1 MKLETSF
8 LIKSPKIWD
17 KDVFHRILKEFLGLV
32 SLYFFLNLF
41 VSWKQYNSM
50 PEASLLLEEEFKRGL
65 ISFPIYILSTFPFGS
80 LSSIVLIAIY
90 LVWSTTNKKLC
101 LWILSEKS
109 TEVKKILSIELLS
122 FSVVLIYLNLL
133 LVIGILKYVAIDLNP
148 FVLLLVLS
156 IWILTILG
164 LIILNA
170 YRYIEYS
177 YHWLEQPKGR
187 AFLVWLVPLLTI
199 FLLVWGIGK

>member
-8 LIKSPKIWD
+8 LLKSPKIWD
-17 KDVFHRILKEFLGLV
+17 KNVFHRILKEFLGLV

-41 VSWKQYNSM
+41 VSWKQFNTM

-65 ISFPIYILSTFPFGS
+65 ISFPIYILSKFPFGS
-80 LSSIVLIAIY
+80 LSSLVLIAIY
-90 LVWSTTNKKLC
+90 LVWSTTNKKIC
-101 LWILSEKS
+101 LWLLSEKS

-122 FSVVLIYLNLL
+122 FSVILIYLNLL
-133 LVIGILKYVAIDLNP
+133 LMIGVFKYVAIDLNP

>member
-8 LIKSPKIWD
+8 LLKSPKIWD
-17 KDVFHRILKEFLGLV
+17 KNVFHRILKEFLGLV

-41 VSWKQYNSM
+41 VSWKQFNTM

-65 ISFPIYILSTFPFGS
+65 ISFPIYILSKFPFGS
-80 LSSIVLIAIY
+80 LSSLVLIAIY
-90 LVWSTTNKKLC
+90 LVWSTTNKKIC
-101 LWILSEKS
+101 LWLLSEKS
-109 TEVKKILSIELLS
+109 TEVTKILSIELLS
-122 FSVVLIYLNLL
+122 FSVILIYLNLL
-133 LVIGILKYVAIDLNP
+133 LMIGVFKYVAIDLNP

>member
-41 VSWKQYNSM
+41 VSWKQSNSM
-50 PEASLLLEEEFKRGL
+50 PEASLLLEEEFQRGL

-101 LWILSEKS
+101 LWLLSEKS
-109 TEVKKILSIELLS
+109 SEVKKILTIELLS
-122 FSVVLIYLNLL
+122 FSVILIYLNLL
-133 LVIGILKYVAIDLNP
+133 LVIGIFKYVAIDLNP
-148 FVLLLVLS
+148 FVLLLILS

>member
-41 VSWKQYNSM
+41 VSWKQSNSM

-101 LWILSEKS
+101 LWLLSEKS
-109 TEVKKILSIELLS
+109 SEVKKILSIELLS
-122 FSVVLIYLNLL
+122 FSVILIYLNLL
-133 LVIGILKYVAIDLNP
+133 LVIGIFKYVAIDLNP
-148 FVLLLVLS
+148 FVLLLILS

>member
-41 VSWKQYNSM
+41 VSWKQSNSM
-50 PEASLLLEEEFKRGL
+50 PEASLLLEEEFQRGL

-101 LWILSEKS
+101 LWLLSEKS
-109 TEVKKILSIELLS
+109 SEVKKILSIELLS
-122 FSVVLIYLNLL
+122 FSVILIYLNLL
-133 LVIGILKYVAIDLNP
+133 LVIGIFKYVAIDLNP
-148 FVLLLVLS
+148 FVLLLILS

>member
-41 VSWKQYNSM
+41 VSWKQSNSM
-50 PEASLLLEEEFKRGL
+50 PEASLLLEEEFQRGL

-101 LWILSEKS
+101 LWLLSEKS
-109 TEVKKILSIELLS
+109 SEVKKILTIELLS
-122 FSVVLIYLNLL
+122 FSVILIYLNLL
-133 LVIGILKYVAIDLNP
+133 LVIGIFKYVAIDLNP

>member
-41 VSWKQYNSM
+41 VSWKQSNSM

-101 LWILSEKS
+101 LWLLSEKS

-133 LVIGILKYVAIDLNP
+133 LMIGIFKYVAIDLNP

-156 IWILTILG
+156 IWILTILA

-177 YHWLEQPKGR
+177 FHWLEQPKGR